1 MILQY
6 YLENV
11 NRNSKNIEIYLKNIL
26 TIQVYWII
34 IITDSKK
41 IGNEVMKLK
50 ECLEIKNYLEEKGI
64 SQAHVGKKAG
74 INLTKLN
81 LALNGNRKLT
91 LEEYAKI
98 CGVLGVNTDFFLKPR
113 SPDNEEREVG

>member
-1 MILQY
+1 MKFIL
-6 YLENV
+6 
-11 NRNSKNIEIYLKNIL
+11 KIIL
-26 TIQVYWII
+26 TIQVNWNII
-34 IITDSKK
+34 IIDSKE
-41 IGNEVMKLK
+41 IGKEVMKLK

-64 SQAHVGKKAG
+64 SQAHIGKKAG
-74 INLTKLN
+74 INLAKLN

-113 SPDNEEREVG
+113 LPDKEVR